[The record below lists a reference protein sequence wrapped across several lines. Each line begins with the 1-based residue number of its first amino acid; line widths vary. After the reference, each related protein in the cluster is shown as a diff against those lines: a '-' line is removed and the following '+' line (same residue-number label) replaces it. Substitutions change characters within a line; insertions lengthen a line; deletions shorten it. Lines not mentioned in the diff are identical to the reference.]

1 MRLWISSRV
10 MEGGGAGGAGKG
22 SGSGTSARGSSSGS
36 GLWLGLRRLGLGWR
50 SWRLRL
56 LRHGLHLTFDLG
68 SLCKHQ
74 SGFLT
79 GHGEH
84 LELLEVH
91 SFRPPDLYRSGMF
104 NLREDYNLQNQRQ
117 GRYQCENDQRSMLR
131 RKFHC

>member
-1 MRLWISSRV
+1 

-36 GLWLGLRRLGLGWR
+36 GLRLGLRRLGLGWR
-50 SWRLRL
+50 GWRLRL

-91 SFRPPDLYRSGMF
+91 SFRPLDLYRSGMF
-104 NLREDYNLQNQRQ
+104 NLREDYNYKIKGKAETSAKMIS
-117 GRYQCENDQRSMLR
+117 GRCCGGSFIAEADRI
-131 RKFHC
+131 